1 MPLILETIVTTA
13 AADGSLHLVPF
24 GLIREGE
31 DFWVAPFRPSPTIAN
46 LEVQP
51 FFAAAAPADV
61 RVIAGCVTGRRDWPT
76 VPCRTIPVPRLAE
89 AYGHMELE
97 VVEVRDDPV
106 RPRFRGRV
114 VHAESHRPFL
124 GHNRAVN
131 AVLEAAILSTRLHM
145 LALRR
150 CWPSCTTTASP
161 SRRRPGPPSAR
172 PGTGSPR
179 RSRPPCRRRP
189 PRPSRSMTRKN
200 A

>member
-13 AADGSLHLVPF
+13 SPDGAVHLVPF
-24 GLIREGE
+24 GLIREG
-31 DFWVAPFRPSPTIAN
+31 DDYWVAPFRPSPTIAN
-46 LEVQP
+46 LEAQP
-51 FFAAAAPADV
+51 FFAAVAPADI

-89 AYGHMELE
+89 AYGHMELQ

-114 VHAESHRPFL
+114 VHGEAHRPFL

-131 AVLEAAILSTRLHM
+131 AVLEAAILSTRLHI
-145 LALRR
+145 LAPETVLAELHHHRIAVEK
-150 CWPSCTTTASP
+150 TA
-161 SRRRPGPPSAR
+161 GPAEREAWNWIAAKVAAALPQAAAASLAIDD
-172 PGTGSPR
+172 
-179 RSRPPCRRRP
+179 
-189 PRPSRSMTRKN
+189 

>member
-13 AADGSLHLVPF
+13 ASDGTVHLVPF

-31 DFWVAPFRPSPTIAN
+31 DYWVAPFRPSPTIAN
-46 LEVQP
+46 LEAQP
-51 FFAAAAPADV
+51 FFAAVAPADI
-61 RVIAGCVTGRRDWPT
+61 RVIAGCVTGRRDWAT
-76 VPCRTIPVPRLAE
+76 VPCRTIPVPRLAD
-89 AYGHMELE
+89 AYGHMELQ
-97 VVEVRDDPV
+97 VVEVCDDPV

-145 LALRR
+145 LNPETVLAELHHHRIAVEKTAGPAEREAWNWIAAKVAAAL
-150 CWPSCTTTASP
+150 PQAAAASL
-161 SRRRPGPPSAR
+161 AVDD
-172 PGTGSPR
+172 
-179 RSRPPCRRRP
+179 
-189 PRPSRSMTRKN
+189 

>member
-1 MPLILETIVTTA
+1 MPLILETIVTTVSA
-13 AADGSLHLVPF
+13 HGALHLVPF
-24 GLIREGE
+24 GLIRDGE

-46 LEVQP
+46 LEAVP

-76 VPCRTIPVPRLAE
+76 AASRTIPVPRLAD
-89 AYGHMELE
+89 AYGHMELQ

-114 VHAESHRPFL
+114 VHDEAHRPFL

-131 AVLEAAILSTRLHM
+131 AVLEAAILSTRLHRLNAETV
-145 LALRR
+145 LAELHHHRIAVEK
-150 CWPSCTTTASP
+150 TA
-161 SRRRPGPPSAR
+161 GPAEREAWNWIAAKVVAALPQAAAASLAVD
-172 PGTGSPR
+172 G
-179 RSRPPCRRRP
+179 
-189 PRPSRSMTRKN
+189 

>member
-1 MPLILETIVTTA
+1 MPLILETIVTTV

-89 AYGHMELE
+89 AYGHMELQ

-145 LALRR
+145 LDSETVLAELHHHRIAVEKTAGPAEREAWNWIAAKVAAAL
-150 CWPSCTTTASP
+150 PQAAAASL
-161 SRRRPGPPSAR
+161 AVDD
-172 PGTGSPR
+172 
-179 RSRPPCRRRP
+179 
-189 PRPSRSMTRKN
+189 